1 RTTLLQPVVKA
12 PVHLHQLPK
21 VPPSLPA
28 LTIRFSLASS
38 APQPFRQHPSPQGLR
53 VDPQPILARQMFGR
67 QRRPK
72 SLSLARSVLLP
83 RHLAH
88 PQNLLSGSARPHPLS
103 ALSQLGGT
111 AALHDARVGNRPVRQ
126 AHLTAADLSGDV
138 CPNAARQTRQPST
151 PPRSASNPALNPP
164 IPHLRPA
171 PETSDRLPISHSP
184 GHRHLPATHRQLLAT
199 PPWE

>member
-1 RTTLLQPVVKA
+1 MPGS
-12 PVHLHQLPK
+12 P
-21 VPPSLPA
+21 
-28 LTIRFSLASS
+28 IG
-38 APQPFRQHPSPQGLR
+38 PSPSTTWRRWPLRAAPAGRSRTRPTTSLLVVGCDEHSGFPLPHRPGLY
-53 VDPQPILARQMFGR
+53 
-67 QRRPK
+67 RRTLPPD
-72 SLSLARSVLLP
+72 P

-88 PQNLLSGSARPHPLS
+88 PQNLLSGSARPHPLP

-111 AALHDARVGNRPVRQ
+111 AALHAARVGNRPVRQ
-126 AHLTAADLSGDV
+126 AHLTAADLPGDV

-151 PPRSASNPALNPP
+151 PPRSAGKPALNPP

-171 PETSDRLPISHSP
+171 PETSDRLPTSPSP